1 MSFARRAVPDVVRG
15 LSRSPLLHCCVPW
28 KADQCAATS
37 PSFWLGSAKES
48 NSRRW
53 EEGGEEDTYLAGP
66 RAVRL
71 PLATSVPQPNFLF
84 QCVGPRGHLAMC
96 GDIFGRHNWRCY
108 SCPVSRGQGC
118 CNHPIVPATAPTTK
132 NFRPKVSSVPRLR
145 IPTLDQSLS
154 S

>member
-1 MSFARRAVPDVVRG
+1 MASPDPLFYTAVCPGRLTSVQPRAPAFGWGQPKR
-15 LSRSPLLHCCVPW
+15 
-28 KADQCAATS
+28 ATAE
-37 PSFWLGSAKES
+37 GG
-48 NSRRW
+48 

-71 PLATSVPQPNFLF
+71 PLAASVPQPNFLF

-118 CNHPIVPATAPTTK
+118 CNHPTVPATALSTK

-145 IPTLDQSLS
+145 IPTQDQSLS